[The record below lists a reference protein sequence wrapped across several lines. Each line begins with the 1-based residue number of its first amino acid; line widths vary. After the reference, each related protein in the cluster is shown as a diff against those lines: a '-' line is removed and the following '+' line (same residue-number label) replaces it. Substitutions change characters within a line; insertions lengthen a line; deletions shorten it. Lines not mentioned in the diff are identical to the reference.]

1 MKSKETANIIRQ
13 ERISDGIYD
22 MLLESPEIAREAV
35 PGQFV
40 NVFLN
45 DKSRLLPRP
54 ISLCGIDPV
63 RHTLRLV
70 YRAAGAGTREMSQL
84 QAGDSLE
91 IMGPLG
97 NGFPLEEAAGRH
109 VYLIGGGIGIP
120 PMLETAKAL
129 SGSAALAEEQRDV
142 IADEQRV
149 SGKSDGVNARI
160 RDTIVTSVLGYR
172 SDCFL
177 KEEFDRFGDT
187 LIATEDGS
195 AGAKGTVLD
204 AIRADGRKPDVVF
217 ACGPLPML
225 RALKQW
231 SEEEHIPCWVSMEER
246 MACGI
251 GACLACVCKTKDV
264 DGHSHVHNARVC
276 KDGPVFNVSRL
287 DL

>member
-1 MKSKETANIIRQ
+1 MKRKGTAEIIRQ
-13 ERISDGIYD
+13 DKISEGIYD
-22 MLLESPEIAREAV
+22 MLLETPEIAREAV

-54 ISLCGIDPV
+54 ISICGIDPL
-63 RHTLRLV
+63 RGTLRLV
-70 YRAAGAGTREMSQL
+70 YRAAGAGTTEMSRMKT
-84 QAGDSLE
+84 GDSLE

-97 NGFPLEEAAGRH
+97 NGFPLEEAAGRN

-120 PMLETAKAL
+120 PMLETAKTL
-129 SGSAALAEEQRDV
+129 SGSAALAEEQQDI
-142 IADEQRV
+142 IADEERV

-160 RDTIVTSVLGYR
+160 RGTHITSVLGYR

-177 KEEFDRFGDT
+177 KEEFDCYGET
-187 LIATEDGS
+187 MIATEDGS
-195 AGAKGTVLD
+195 SGTKGNVLD
-204 AIRADGRKPDVVF
+204 AIRRDGRKPDVVF

-231 SEEEHIPCWVSMEER
+231 SEQEGIPCWVSMEER

-251 GACLACVCKTKDV
+251 GACLACVCRTKDI
-264 DGHSHVHNARVC
+264 DAHSHVNNARVC

>member
-1 MKSKETANIIRQ
+1 MKRKETAAILRQ

-22 MLLESPEIAREAV
+22 MLLEAPEIARDAV

-40 NVFLN
+40 NVFLH

-54 ISLCGIDPV
+54 ISLCEIDPV
-63 RHTLRLV
+63 RNTLRLV
-70 YRAAGAGTREMSQL
+70 YRAAGAGTTEMSRMK
-84 QAGDSLE
+84 AGDSLQL
-91 IMGPLG
+91 MGPLG

-142 IADEQRV
+142 INDEERV

-172 SDCFL
+172 RDCFL
-177 KEEFDRFGDT
+177 KDEFDHFGET
-187 LIATEDGS
+187 LVATEDGS
-195 AGAKGTVLD
+195 TGTRGTVLD
-204 AIRADGRKPDVVF
+204 AICQDGRKPDVIF

-225 RALKQW
+225 RALKHW
-231 SEEEHIPCWVSMEER
+231 AEENNVPCWVSMEER

-251 GACLACVCKTKDV
+251 GACLACVCQTKDV
-264 DGHSHVHNARVC
+264 DGHSHVRNARVC
-276 KDGPVFNVSRL
+276 KDGPVFNASRL